1 MILLYYDLNSDMQEE
16 YKQTLFFWKV
26 DPKFLRNLRFS
37 KKHNVRRPNVA
48 AQKPAAPAV
57 QAAKPQK
64 K

>member
-1 MILLYYDLNSDMQEE
+1 MNFEWVENKTNSF
-16 YKQTLFFWKV
+16 LKV

-37 KKHNVRRPNVA
+37 KKHNVRRPQVANAA

-57 QAAKPQK
+57 QATKPQK

>member
-1 MILLYYDLNSDMQEE
+1 MP
-16 YKQTLFFWKV
+16 TLFFKKV

-37 KKHNVRRPNVA
+37 KKHNVRPKATNAA